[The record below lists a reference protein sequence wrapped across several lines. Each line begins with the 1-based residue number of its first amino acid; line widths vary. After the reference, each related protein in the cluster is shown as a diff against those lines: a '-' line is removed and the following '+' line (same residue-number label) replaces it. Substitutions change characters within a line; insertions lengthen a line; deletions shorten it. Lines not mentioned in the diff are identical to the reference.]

1 MVDLTVGRERRVPS
15 AGLTE
20 VMGGKE
26 EKERAYMKLMVLPTR
41 PSNVVCVIYGRIV
54 SWS

>member
-26 EKERAYMKLMVLPTR
+26 EEVLYET
-41 PSNVVCVIYGRIV
+41 SGTIY
-54 SWS
+54 